1 MVLIKLKVLQLQPL
15 VLLLELTQVVTE
27 RISLDLSAIRIKS

>member
-1 MVLIKLKVLQLQPL
+1 

-27 RISLDLSAIRIKS
+27 RISLNLSAIRIKS

>member
-1 MVLIKLKVLQLQPL
+1 MVSIKLKVLQLQPL
-15 VLLLELTQVVTE
+15 VVLLELTQVVPE